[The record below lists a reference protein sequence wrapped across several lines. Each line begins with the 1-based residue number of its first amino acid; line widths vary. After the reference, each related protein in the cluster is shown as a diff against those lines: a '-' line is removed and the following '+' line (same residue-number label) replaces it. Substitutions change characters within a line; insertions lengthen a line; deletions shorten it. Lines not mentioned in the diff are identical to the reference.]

1 MKKTL
6 FILLFFIYLA
16 NVSLAQKLTAQASK
30 NKVAVGE
37 SFQISFSLNTSGSN
51 FKAPALNEFDVYSGP
66 SQSTSMSFI
75 NGAMSQSISLSY
87 IIAAKKE
94 GKINIGPASINMN
107 GTIIQS
113 NSMTIEAFKA
123 GSSNAQHQGNNN
135 HSNQNSAAAAAENI
149 SENIFVKTIIS
160 KTKAYLGEQITVTH
174 KIYTLYQLRGFKDIK
189 FPDYTGFWAQDI
201 ASNAQI
207 QVVNEN
213 VNGVNYQ
220 VGELKHTYLFA
231 QRSGKIEIEPMKIE
245 CVVRKQSNKKSNDIF
260 EQFFGGG
267 FEDATFAVKSKA
279 VTIEILPLPELN
291 KPAGFSGAVGNYTF
305 KTQLSKD
312 NIKTNDAINLIVT
325 LTGRGNIKLVEPS
338 KIDFPED
345 FETYDPKIKE
355 NVVAGTN
362 GVSGS
367 KTFDYLI
374 IPRHEGDY
382 KINPLNFSYFDTEK
396 KQYVILP
403 SPEFNIHVIKGP
415 EDNNPAASSLNFRSK
430 EDIKVLGNDIRYIKT
445 TDIQLQPKGDYF
457 FGSKLFYLGMVL
469 PFFAFFGFLFVQRKN
484 AELNKNAVAMKGRKA
499 TKMAKKRLI
508 LAEQYLKSNNKEK
521 FYVEI
526 FNALYGYVGDKLNI
540 LIADL
545 NKEHI
550 SEKLIARSVDSETI
564 QQLLTT
570 LDNCEYARYSP
581 SAVSSDIN
589 DIYNNAVQLITKI
602 ENGLSS

>member
-113 NSMTIEAFKA
+113 NSMTIEVFKA

-135 HSNQNSAAAAAENI
+135 HSNQNSASAAENI
-149 SENIFVKTIIS
+149 GENIFVKTIVS

-201 ASNAQI
+201 ASNTQI

-245 CVVRKQSNKKSNDIF
+245 CVVRKQSNKRSNDIF

-484 AELNKNAVAMKGRKA
+484 AELNKNAVAMKSRKA

>member
-75 NGAMSQSISLSY
+75 NGAMSQSISLSS

-484 AELNKNAVAMKGRKA
+484 AELNKNAVAMKSRKA

>member
-113 NSMTIEAFKA
+113 NSMTIEVFKA

-135 HSNQNSAAAAAENI
+135 HSNQNSASAAENI
-149 SENIFVKTIIS
+149 GENIFVKTIVS

-201 ASNAQI
+201 ASNTQI

-484 AELNKNAVAMKGRKA
+484 AELNKNAVAMKSRKA

-581 SAVSSDIN
+581 SAVSADIN

>member
-66 SQSTSMSFI
+66 SQSTSMSFV
-75 NGAMSQSISLSY
+75 NGAMSQSLTLSY

-94 GKINIGPASINMN
+94 GKINIGPASININ

-135 HSNQNSAAAAAENI
+135 HSNQNSASAAENI
-149 SENIFVKTIIS
+149 GENIFVKTIVS

-355 NVVAGTN
+355 NVVAGPN

-484 AELNKNAVAMKGRKA
+484 AELNKNAVAMKSRKA

>member
-469 PFFAFFGFLFVQRKN
+469 PFFAFFGFLFVQRKK
-484 AELNKNAVAMKGRKA
+484 AELNKNAVAMKSRKA

>member
-484 AELNKNAVAMKGRKA
+484 AELNKNAVAMKSRKA

>member
-1 MKKTL
+1 MKKIL

-66 SQSTSMSFI
+66 SQSTSMSFV

-135 HSNQNSAAAAAENI
+135 HSNQNSGAAAAENI

-338 KIDFPED
+338 KMDFPED

-355 NVVAGTN
+355 NVVAGPN

-469 PFFAFFGFLFVQRKN
+469 PFFAFFGFLIVQRKN
-484 AELNKNAVAMKGRKA
+484 AELNKNAVAMKSRKA

-602 ENGLSS
+602 EDGLSS